1 MIDFSETQPK
11 SMREILDEM
20 KSNHAK
26 EQDEN
31 RKQAEAA
38 RSRKPPA
45 QKKSSYE
52 PIPNITPPLNMKR
65 KFWDRCKEVDA
76 RLDINR
82 YPVEEEIE
90 TEPCKYCES
99 DIWKGRTFCSK
110 ACEIMYSNSVIG

>member
-1 MIDFSETQPK
+1 MIDFTETQPK

-65 KFWDRCKEVDA
+65 KYWDRCKEVDA
-76 RLDINR
+76 RLDINH
-82 YPVEEEIE
+82 YPVEDEVE

-99 DIWKGRTFCSK
+99 DILKGRTFCSQT
-110 ACEIMYSNSVIG
+110 CEIMYRNQMI

>member
-1 MIDFSETQPK
+1 MIDFTETQPK

-26 EQDEN
+26 ELEKN
-31 RKQAEAA
+31 RQLAA
-38 RSRKPPA
+38 FKVATKPPP

-52 PIPNITPPLNMKR
+52 TIPTITPPLNMKR
-65 KFWDRCKEVDA
+65 KYWDRCKEVDA

-99 DIWKGRTFCSK
+99 DILKGRTFCSQT
-110 ACEIMYSNSVIG
+110 CEIMYRNSIIG

>member
-1 MIDFSETQPK
+1 MTHTKE
-11 SMREILDEM
+11 MRAILDEM
-20 KSNHAK
+20 KTK
-26 EQDEN
+26 QVTEQQ
-31 RKQAEAA
+31 KTKSYKVAT
-38 RSRKPPA
+38 KPPP

-52 PIPNITPPLNMKR
+52 PIPTITPSLNMKR

-99 DIWKGRTFCSK
+99 DIWKGRTFCSQT
-110 ACEIMYSNSVIG
+110 CEIMYRNQTI